1 MTTLHGFTLLRR
13 QFIPELNT
21 DAHLFRHVKTGA
33 ELLSLQN
40 DDENKSFGIAFRT
53 PPTDSTG
60 VAHILEHIVLAGS
73 RKYRVKEP
81 FIELVKGS
89 LKTFLNAMTFPDKTV
104 YPVASQNLQDFYNL
118 IDVYLD
124 AVFYP
129 LLNRHTFQQEGWH
142 YELSDPAQ
150 PLIFKGVVFNEMK
163 GAHSDPED
171 LLDDSGRRALF
182 PDTPYGVDSGGDPRH
197 IPDLTW
203 EQLKDFHR
211 RYYHP
216 SNARIWFYGDD
227 PAEERLRLLNAW
239 LSAFEPL
246 PVDSAVALQ
255 SPFAQPLHV
264 QKPYAAGEEGKA
276 YFTLNWALAENADP
290 ETTLGLSLLAH
301 MLIGT
306 PAAPLRKA
314 LIDSGLGEDTAG
326 RGLEGDLRQM
336 AFSTGLKGIDQ
347 ANAAAVETLIFDTLR
362 GLAAQGIDPR
372 TVAASM
378 NTVEFRL
385 RERNTGGFPRGIAL
399 FFAALTTW
407 LYDRDPLELLAFEAP
422 LEAIKARVAG
432 GERYFEGLIARYF
445 LDNPHRVAL
454 LLHPDLTLQAQ
465 MAAEEQARLAA
476 ARAALSP
483 AALEEVIA
491 DTLELHRLQET
502 PDDPAALAAIPRLTL
517 ADLDKE
523 NKILPITPL
532 AQQGAP
538 LLYHDLFTNGVFY
551 LDVGMDLRQTPQE
564 LLPFV
569 PLFARGLLDMGTEHE
584 DFVSLSQRIGM
595 HTGGLGD
602 TSLLSTH
609 RRSRQPVT
617 WLFLRGKAMTP
628 KTPELLAILSD
639 VLLAARFDNR
649 DRFRQIVLE
658 EKASAEA
665 SLVPAGHSVVNSRIS
680 AHFSLAGW
688 ASEQMGGISHLF
700 FLRELLQAIE
710 SDWPGVLAR
719 LEALRAL
726 LVNRERMI
734 FNATLDAENWQ
745 QVQPQLQGLID
756 HLPARAASAAAWS
769 PAPLPAHEGLTLPAQ
784 VNYVGKGANLYDLG
798 YELHGSVHVVANFL
812 RTTWLWERV
821 RMQGGAYGGFC
832 LFNQNSGLFSF
843 LSYRD
848 PNLTHTLANYDA
860 AAAFL
865 RQAEISEDELTKN
878 IIGVI
883 GQIDAYMLPDAK
895 GWVSM
900 QRHLLEE
907 SDAMR
912 QEMREQVL
920 GTTPDHIRGFADV
933 LDEVA
938 AHGHVVVLGPQAGL
952 ERAQT
957 DAALPLTLTR
967 VL

>member
-40 DDENKSFGIAFRT
+40 DDENKSFGVAFRT
-53 PPTDSTG
+53 PPADSTG

-81 FIELVKGS
+81 FVELVKGS
-89 LKTFLNAMTFPDKTV
+89 LKTFVNAMTFPDKTV

-129 LLNRHTFQQEGWH
+129 LLNRHTFHQEGWH
-142 YELSDPAQ
+142 YELSDAAQ
-150 PLIFKGVVFNEMK
+150 PLTYKGVVFNEMK

-171 LLDDSGRRALF
+171 LLGDSGRRSLF
-182 PDTPYGVDSGGDPRH
+182 PDTTYGVDSGGDPRH

-203 EQLKDFHR
+203 EQLKEFHR

-216 SNARIWFYGDD
+216 TNARFWFYGDD
-227 PAEERLRLLNAW
+227 PAEERLRLLDSW
-239 LSAFEPL
+239 LADFDHL

-255 SPFAQPLHV
+255 PAFAHPLRL
-264 QKPYAAGEEGKA
+264 QKPYAAGEDGKA
-276 YFTLNWALAENADP
+276 YFTLNWALAENDDP
-290 ETTLGLSLLAH
+290 ETALGLSLLAH

-314 LIDSGLGEDTAG
+314 LIDSGLGEDIAG
-326 RGLEGDLRQM
+326 GGLEGDIRQM
-336 AFSTGLKGIDQ
+336 VFAAGLKGIVQED
-347 ANAAAVETLIFDTLR
+347 AAAVETLIFDTMR
-362 GLAAQGIDPR
+362 RLATEGIDPR
-372 TVAASM
+372 TVAASL

-385 RERNTGGFPRGIAL
+385 RERNTGGFPRGVAIL
-399 FFAALTTW
+399 FAALSTW
-407 LYDRDPLELLAFEAP
+407 LYDRDPLALLAFEAP
-422 LEAIKARVAG
+422 LNAIKARLAG
-432 GERYFEGLIARYF
+432 GERYFEGLIERFF
-445 LDNPHRVAL
+445 LGNDHRSAL
-454 LLHPDLTLQAQ
+454 LLYPDLALQAQ
-465 MAAEEQARLAA
+465 MEEEEQARLAA
-476 ARAALSP
+476 AAAAMSP
-483 AALEEVIA
+483 TQIEAIIA
-491 DTLELHRLQET
+491 DTLELHRIQET

-523 NKILPITPL
+523 NKTLPITHL
-532 AQQGAP
+532 AYEGSP
-538 LLYHDLFTNGVFY
+538 ILYHDLFTNGILY

-564 LLPFV
+564 LLPYV
-569 PLFARGLLDMGTEHE
+569 PLFARGLVDMGTRQE
-584 DFVSLSQRIGM
+584 DFVTLSQRIGSQ
-595 HTGGLGD
+595 TGGLGD
-602 TSLLSTH
+602 ASLLSTN
-609 RRSRQPVT
+609 RRTREPVA
-617 WLFLRGKAMTP
+617 WLFLRGKAMGP
-628 KTPELLAILSD
+628 KTPELLAIIGD
-639 VLLAARFDNR
+639 VLTTANFDNR
-649 DRFRQIVLE
+649 ERFRQIVLE

-665 SLVPAGHSVVNSRIS
+665 GLVPGGHSVVNSRIS
-680 AHFSLAGW
+680 AHFGPAGW
-688 ASEQMGGISHLF
+688 AAEQMGGISHLF
-700 FLRELLQAIE
+700 FLRELLQVIE
-710 SDWPGVLAR
+710 TDWPGVLAR
-719 LEALRAL
+719 LEALRDL
-726 LVNRERMI
+726 LVNRAHMI
-734 FNATLDAENWQ
+734 FNVTLDAPSWQ
-745 QVQPQLQGLID
+745 QAEPHVQALID
-756 HLPARAASAAAWS
+756 LLPARATAAAAWS
-769 PAPLPAHEGLTLPAQ
+769 PTPLPPHEGLTIPAQ

-798 YELHGSVHVVANFL
+798 YELHGSVHVVANYL

-848 PNLTHTLANYDA
+848 PNLTNTLANYDA

-865 RQAEISEDELTKN
+865 RRAELDEDELTKN

-883 GQIDAYMLPDAK
+883 GQMDAYMLPDAK

-900 QRHLLEE
+900 QRHLLGE

-912 QEMREQVL
+912 QEIRDQVL
-920 GTTPDHIRGFADV
+920 GATPAHIRAFADM
-933 LDEVA
+933 LDQTA
-938 AHGHVVVLGPQAGL
+938 AHGHVVVMGAQAGL
-952 ERAQT
+952 ERARSE
-957 DAALPLTLTR
+957 AALPFTLTK